1 VRVPHGLP
9 VEVLDCADV
18 LDIVGL
24 ALEVRDCVEDPLTV
38 LDALV
43 VFVDVT
49 LPVFV
54 FDDIEDIVVRELAL
68 AVLVIRAV
76 LVNAMVGLIVCD
88 EAWVG
93 VSSLDALAEYVD
105 VVVLVDV
112 LDIVP
117 VALGTIPRLRS
128 MLNSSKPGG
137 VAATRPMD
145 NNMTNHFIPIYYEV
159 YVSFLYH
166 Y

>member
-1 VRVPHGLP
+1 MPHGLP
-9 VEVLDCADV
+9 VEVLDCAVV

-38 LDALV
+38 LEAVV
-43 VFVDVT
+43 VFVDVI

-54 FDDIEDIVVRELAL
+54 FEIIEDKVARGLAV

-76 LVNAMVGLIVCD
+76 LVNAIVGLIVCD
-88 EAWVG
+88 EKRVG

-117 VALGTIPRLRS
+117 VALGTIPKLRS
-128 MLNSSKPGG
+128 ILNSSKPGG

-145 NNMTNHFIPIYYEV
+145 NNMTNHFIAIYYEID
-159 YVSFLYH
+159 VSFLYH

>member
-1 VRVPHGLP
+1 MRVPHGLP

>member
-1 VRVPHGLP
+1 MRVPHGLP
-9 VEVLDCADV
+9 VEVLDCAVV

-38 LDALV
+38 LDAVV

-54 FDDIEDIVVRELAL
+54 FDNIEDIVVRELAL

-76 LVNAMVGLIVCD
+76 LVNAIVGLIVRD

-128 MLNSSKPGG
+128 ILNSSKPGG

-145 NNMTNHFIPIYYEV
+145 NNMINHFIPIYYEV